1 VGDRHLKFY
10 ELRDNLA
17 TSCSRC
23 TRQSRRP
30 SGPSRCTL
38 PPTSTRPSEAPS
50 GGPGLPRI
58 RPASVDLLVP
68 DRVEEVQPP
77 DLLTTRI
84 YVDLVGKNT
93 ADARAALL
101 AAARGARGKPI
112 EEPEFPGPQRRSTLG
127 SRAVPRFPGELP
139 PVWNVPFQPNPF
151 FTGRDQLLGE
161 LQTRLQAPKATV
173 RRVVLTGLG
182 GSARPRWPWNKPV
195 VIRPA

>member
-1 VGDRHLKFY
+1 MG
-10 ELRDNLA
+10 
-17 TSCSRC
+17 
-23 TRQSRRP
+23 
-30 SGPSRCTL
+30 L
-38 PPTSTRPSEAPS
+38 PPGSDFVQQMHQTVQKAKRTIAVHSPAYLDSAF
-50 GGPGLPRI
+50 GGAEWPTGFAKDPTGERG
-58 RPASVDLLVP
+58 LLVP

-101 AAARGARGKPI
+101 AAARDARGKPV

-151 FTGRDQLLGE
+151 FTGRDQLLDE

-182 GSARPRWPWNKPV
+182 GIGKTSVAV
-195 VIRPA
+195 E

>member
-1 VGDRHLKFY
+1 
-10 ELRDNLA
+10 
-17 TSCSRC
+17 
-23 TRQSRRP
+23 
-30 SGPSRCTL
+30 
-38 PPTSTRPSEAPS
+38 
-50 GGPGLPRI
+50 
-58 RPASVDLLVP
+58 VDLLVP

-101 AAARGARGKPI
+101 AAAHDARGKPV
-112 EEPEFPGPQRRSTLG
+112 EEPEFPGPQRQSTLG

-151 FTGRDQLLGE
+151 FTGRDQLLDE

-173 RRVVLTGLG
+173 RRVVFTGLG
-182 GSARPRWPWNKPV
+182 GIGKTSVAV
-195 VIRPA
+195 E